1 MNKKYGKQDSYCTQ
15 MSYITGDT
23 NLKLT
28 KHDIFP
34 TPTWHIAGASQQLID
49 ELYEGAYHFKER
61 YQSANRSNEGGY
73 QTPLLEWEEF
83 HPQGREY
90 VDKIVN
96 DVLQKY
102 APIKVTS
109 WWYNISGKGDWNTPH
124 THPRSDYALVFYVTD
139 RDGLLRF
146 MNPHQMRMSAPD
158 AHGSL
163 YAKKGDIILFP
174 SDLIHYVMPNPREE
188 DRISISM
195 NLQLS

>member
-1 MNKKYGKQDSYCTQ
+1 MT
-15 MSYITGDT
+15 
-23 NLKLT
+23 KLT
-28 KHDIFP
+28 KHEIFP
-34 TPTWHIAGASQQLID
+34 TPLWHIEGAPLQLID
-49 ELYEGAYHFKER
+49 ELYEGAYKFKEL
-61 YQSANRSNEGGY
+61 YPSENRSNAGGY
-73 QTPLLEWEEF
+73 QSPLFKWGSF
-83 HPQGREY
+83 HPQGIEY
-90 VDKIVN
+90 IN
-96 DVLQKY
+96 
-102 APIKVTS
+102 KVVGDIFEDFKVKA

-139 RDGLLRF
+139 SDGLLRF